1 MRKQQTYYLKHWRVN
16 QMSERL
22 EDKMVEFRQYLA
34 LGHVN
39 MDILNQA
46 SEIHELVIKQAER
59 VAELEEN
66 YKKILAE
73 WGMVLEEKEEREASF
88 NKFKQQNKQY
98 REVMEGESD

>member
-1 MRKQQTYYLKHWRVN
+1 
-16 QMSERL
+16 MSERL

-59 VAELEEN
+59 VQELEE
-66 YKKILAE
+66 KLI
-73 WGMVLEEKEEREASF
+73 EAKDDYDYLSYHYG
-88 NKFKQQNKQY
+88 NETEQNKRY
-98 REVMEGESD
+98 REVLNRISITTKEGTTYRWAQRALEGEK